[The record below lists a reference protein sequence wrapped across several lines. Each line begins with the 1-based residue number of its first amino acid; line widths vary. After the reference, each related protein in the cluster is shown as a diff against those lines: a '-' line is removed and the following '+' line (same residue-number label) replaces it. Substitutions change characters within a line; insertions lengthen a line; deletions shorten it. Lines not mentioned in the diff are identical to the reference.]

1 MSEMISGPEKTTR
14 QSSADHPVRHL
25 WREPKEPAL
34 KHSSP
39 SAMHR
44 SADISQ
50 IRIHSREQAEML
62 NSSGSA
68 LDASSLRRME
78 PHFGDLKHV
87 RVHTDARANVWA
99 DEIGAAAYT
108 YKDHVVF
115 AAGRYN
121 SGTQAGNDL
130 LAHELVH
137 VVQQHRATESGSLQV
152 AASDHPLER
161 NARSV
166 LAGNAALEPA
176 SHALLQ
182 RQGVNEPLPSFSL
195 TKPGTKQKERPSIM
209 SEKLGFHLLPADRQ
223 TLADF
228 LLSGNLEVGP
238 DLLPRFQGKAMS
250 LDEIT
255 DLAQSLVLSIV
266 PRDEISQFVRGKFL
280 VALLKITELPGLP
293 PMKFTLPS
301 SENLLADK
309 AAGDGGGGAA
319 AEASEWQAAVGGQW
333 TYHMNHN
340 ASPQTSRSVQ
350 IQFQHG
356 SGAVVEVF
364 QYQVDLDTRAAQPM
378 GGLQLQASK
387 SAKVLGV
394 VLQGTAFLQLM
405 AGLTQAAGS
414 LSGDITFQVQ
424 AGLQGTA
431 TFGKVS
437 VALQLGI
444 SLTLQGSQK
453 PAWDTNVAPQ
463 AGGPDTFGMID
474 TPGGGQ
480 VAGLTLRF

>member
-1 MSEMISGPEKTTR
+1 MSELVSGPGKTTR
-14 QSSADHPVRHL
+14 QSSFDRPVRHL
-25 WREPKEPAL
+25 WRA
-34 KHSSP
+34 P
-39 SAMHR
+39 SESAPTR
-44 SADISQ
+44 SATAFAQRPADISR
-50 IRIHSREQAEML
+50 IRIHPPEQAEML
-62 NSSGSA
+62 NSPGSA
-68 LDASSLRRME
+68 LDASSLRAMQ
-78 PHFGDLKHV
+78 PHFGDLRHV
-87 RVHTDARANVWA
+87 RVHTDARANASA
-99 DEIGAAAYT
+99 DRLDAAAYT
-108 YKDHVVF
+108 YKNHVVF
-115 AAGRYN
+115 AAGRFRP
-121 SGTQAGNDL
+121 GTRASDDL

-137 VVQQHRATESGSLQV
+137 VAQQRGVAEGGSVEV

-161 NARSV
+161 NARAV
-166 LAGNAALEPA
+166 LAGNSMLQAAP
-176 SHALLQ
+176 HAMLM
-182 RQGVNEPLPSFSL
+182 RQGANEQMPSLSL
-195 TKPGTKQKERPSIM
+195 TKPGLRQKERPSIM
-209 SEKLGFHLLPADRQ
+209 SAKLGFHLLPADRQ
-223 TLADF
+223 TISDF

-266 PRDEISQFVRGKFL
+266 PRDEIRQFVTGKFL
-280 VALLKITELPGLP
+280 GALLKITELPGLP
-293 PMKFTLPS
+293 PMTFMLPRGADV
-301 SENLLADK
+301 LADRP
-309 AAGDGGGGAA
+309 AVGGGGGAA

-350 IQFQHG
+350 VQFQHG
-356 SGAVVEVF
+356 SGALVEVF
-364 QYQVDLDTRAAQPM
+364 QYQVDLDTRVVQPM
-378 GGLQLQASK
+378 GGLQLQYSK

-405 AGLTQAAGS
+405 AGLTQAPGS
-414 LSGDITFQVQ
+414 LSGDITVQVQ
-424 AGLQGTA
+424 GGLQGTA

-463 AGGPDTFGMID
+463 AGGPDTFGMIE